1 MQALIGIGVTL
12 TLAGVA
18 GLVWSA
24 VVALRARRAQL
35 DDATLRARL
44 RRAVVLNMAALF
56 LSVFGLMA
64 VVIGVVLQ

>member
-1 MQALIGIGVTL
+1 MQAMIGIGVVL

-24 VVALRARRAQL
+24 VVAMRARRAQL

-44 RRAVVLNMAALF
+44 RRAVMLNMGALF

>member
-1 MQALIGIGVTL
+1 MQAMIGIGVVL

-24 VVALRARRAQL
+24 VVAMRARRAQL

-44 RRAVVLNMAALF
+44 RHAVMLNMAALF